1 MPVAKKTPA
10 PKPSKATRTKRG
22 TSALDGL
29 DVSLDDAQKA
39 LAELRRDLSTGG
51 RRLVKD
57 VDTAIKSARRDLA
70 RTRKAIRSDLG
81 DLGGALTPQRANR
94 KAAKPAAKPAAK
106 RAAKPAAKRAAKP
119 AAKPAARTARRA
131 RAS

>member
-10 PKPSKATRTKRG
+10 AKPAKATRKTRG

-29 DVSLDDAQKA
+29 EVSLDDAQKA

-57 VDTAIKSARRDLA
+57 VETAIKSARRDLA
-70 RTRKAIRSDLG
+70 RTRKAIQSDLG
-81 DLGGALTPQRANR
+81 DLGGALKPQRTNR
-94 KAAKPAAKPAAK
+94 KPAKSAAKPAAKS
-106 RAAKPAAKRAAKP
+106 AAKP